1 MARILKHE
9 IPAASEFTLPLHED
23 CILLKLAVV
32 NEKAYIWA
40 LEDESM
46 PQRGV
51 KFRIVMTGEEIN
63 IDPYEEINIDPYMVY
78 IGTFILF
85 NGSFVG
91 HLFVDTSVPIKLG
104 IGH

>member
-9 IPAASEFTLPLHED
+9 IPAASEFTLPLHEGSK
-23 CILLKLAVV
+23 LLKLAVV

-40 LEDESM
+40 VEDESM

-51 KFRIVMTGEEIN
+51 KFRMIMTG
-63 IDPYEEINIDPYMVY
+63 EEINIDPYMVY
-78 IGTFILF
+78 IGTFIPF

>member
-9 IPAASEFTLPLHED
+9 IPAASEFTLPLHEGSN
-23 CILLKLAVV
+23 LLKLSVV

-40 LEDESM
+40 LEDESK
-46 PQRGV
+46 PKRGV
-51 KFRIVMTGEEIN
+51 KFRMAMTGEELN
-63 IDPYEEINIDPYMVY
+63 LYPFMLY

-91 HLFVDTSVPIKLG
+91 HLFMDTSVPMTIC
-104 IGH
+104 IGL

>member
-9 IPAASEFTLPLHED
+9 IPAASEFTLPLYEYSK
-23 CILLKLAVV
+23 LLKIAVV
-32 NEKAYIWA
+32 NEKTYIWA

-51 KFRIVMTGEEIN
+51 KFRMIMTGEEIN
-63 IDPYEEINIDPYMVY
+63 LDPYMVY

-91 HLFVDTSVPIKLG
+91 HLFVDGSVPIMRG
-104 IGH
+104 IGL

>member
-23 CILLKLAVV
+23 CIILKLAVV

-40 LEDESM
+40 VEDESM

-51 KFRIVMTGEEIN
+51 KFRMIMTG
-63 IDPYEEINIDPYMVY
+63 EEINIDPYMVY
-78 IGTFILF
+78 IGTFILY
-85 NGSFVG
+85 NCSFVG
-91 HLFVDTSVPIKLG
+91 HLFVDTSVPIQLG

>member
-1 MARILKHE
+1 MTRILKHE
-9 IPAASEFTLPLHED
+9 IPAASEFTLPLHEGS
-23 CILLKLAVV
+23 KLMKLDVV

-40 LEDESM
+40 LEDESK

-51 KFRIVMTGEEIN
+51 KFRMVVTGEELKLE
-63 IDPYEEINIDPYMVY
+63 PFMLY

-91 HLFVDTSVPIKLG
+91 HLFMDTSVPMTIC
-104 IGH
+104 IGL

>member
-9 IPAASEFTLPLHED
+9 IPAASEFTLPLHEGSK
-23 CILLKLAVV
+23 LLKLAVV

-40 LEDESM
+40 LEDELK

-51 KFRIVMTGEEIN
+51 KFRMVVTGEELN
-63 IDPYEEINIDPYMVY
+63 LEPFMLY

-91 HLFVDTSVPIKLG
+91 HLFVDTSVPIQLG

>member
-9 IPAASEFTLPLHED
+9 IPAASEFTLPLYEGSK
-23 CILLKLAVV
+23 LLKLAVV

-40 LEDESM
+40 LEDESK
-46 PQRGV
+46 PKRGV
-51 KFRIVMTGEEIN
+51 KFRMVITGEEIN
-63 IDPYEEINIDPYMVY
+63 LEPCMMY

-91 HLFVDTSVPIKLG
+91 HLFVDTSVPITIYEG
-104 IGH
+104 I

>member
-9 IPAASEFTLPLHED
+9 IPAASEFTLPLHEYSK
-23 CILLKLAVV
+23 LLKLDVV

-40 LEDESM
+40 LEDESK
-46 PQRGV
+46 PKRGV
-51 KFRIVMTGEEIN
+51 KFRMVMTGEEIN
-63 IDPYEEINIDPYMVY
+63 LEPYMMY

-91 HLFVDTSVPIKLG
+91 NLFVDTSVPMPIYEG
-104 IGH
+104 I

>member
-9 IPAASEFTLPLHED
+9 IPAASVFTLPLHED
-23 CILLKLAVV
+23 CIILKLAVV

-40 LEDESM
+40 VEDESM

-51 KFRIVMTGEEIN
+51 KFRMVMTGEELN
-63 IDPYEEINIDPYMVY
+63 LDHFMLY
-78 IGTFILF
+78 IGTFILY

-91 HLFVDTSVPIKLG
+91 HLFMDTSVPLVMG
-104 IGH
+104 VGL

>member
-9 IPAASEFTLPLHED
+9 IPAASEFTLPLHEG
-23 CILLKLAVV
+23 CIILKLAVV

-40 LEDESM
+40 VEDESM

-51 KFRIVMTGEEIN
+51 KFRMIMTGEEIN
-63 IDPYEEINIDPYMVY
+63 IYPYMVY
-78 IGTFILF
+78 IGTFILY

-91 HLFVDTSVPIKLG
+91 HLFVDTSVPIQLG

>member
-9 IPAASEFTLPLHED
+9 IPAASEFTLPLYEGSK
-23 CILLKLAVV
+23 LLKLDVV

-40 LEDESM
+40 LEDESK

-51 KFRIVMTGEEIN
+51 KFRMVMTGEEIN
-63 IDPYEEINIDPYMVY
+63 LEPCMMY

-91 HLFVDTSVPIKLG
+91 HLFVDTSVPITIC
-104 IGH
+104 IGL

>member
-9 IPAASEFTLPLHED
+9 IPAASEFTLPLHEGSK
-23 CILLKLAVV
+23 LLKLDVV

-40 LEDESM
+40 LEDESK

-51 KFRIVMTGEEIN
+51 KFRKVMTGEEIN
-63 IDPYEEINIDPYMVY
+63 LEPYMMY

-91 HLFVDTSVPIKLG
+91 HLFVDTSVPMI
-104 IGH
+104 IGVGL

>member
-1 MARILKHE
+1 MAIILKL
-9 IPAASEFTLPLHED
+9 EFTAAAVFKLPLHED

-40 LEDESM
+40 VEDESM

-51 KFRIVMTGEEIN
+51 KFRMMMTGEEIN
-63 IDPYEEINIDPYMVY
+63 IDHYMVY
-78 IGTFILF
+78 IGTFILY

-91 HLFVDTSVPIKLG
+91 HLFVDTSVPIQLG

>member
-1 MARILKHE
+1 MARTLKHE
-9 IPAASEFTLPLHED
+9 IPAASEFKLPLHED

-40 LEDESM
+40 VEDESM

-51 KFRIVMTGEEIN
+51 KFRMIMTG
-63 IDPYEEINIDPYMVY
+63 EEINIDPYMVY

>member
-40 LEDESM
+40 VEDESM

-51 KFRIVMTGEEIN
+51 KFRMIMTGEEIN
-63 IDPYEEINIDPYMVY
+63 VDPYMVY

>member
-9 IPAASEFTLPLHED
+9 IPAASEFTLPLHEGSK
-23 CILLKLAVV
+23 LLKLSVV

-40 LEDESM
+40 LEDESK

-51 KFRIVMTGEEIN
+51 KFRMVVTGEELN
-63 IDPYEEINIDPYMVY
+63 LDPFMLH

-91 HLFVDTSVPIKLG
+91 HLFMDTSVPIQLG

>member
-9 IPAASEFTLPLHED
+9 IPAASEFKLPLHED

-40 LEDESM
+40 VEDESM

-51 KFRIVMTGEEIN
+51 KFRMIMTGEEYVIALLRLLSVSK
-63 IDPYEEINIDPYMVY
+63 IR
-78 IGTFILF
+78 ILLHKF
-85 NGSFVG
+85 
-91 HLFVDTSVPIKLG
+91 
-104 IGH
+104 

>member
-9 IPAASEFTLPLHED
+9 IPAASEFTLPLHEGSK
-23 CILLKLAVV
+23 LLKLAVV

-40 LEDESM
+40 LEDESK

-51 KFRIVMTGEEIN
+51 KFRMVVTGEELN
-63 IDPYEEINIDPYMVY
+63 LEPFMLY

-91 HLFVDTSVPIKLG
+91 HLFVDTSVPIQLG

>member
-9 IPAASEFTLPLHED
+9 IPAASEFTLPLHEGSK
-23 CILLKLAVV
+23 LLKLSVV

-40 LEDESM
+40 LEDESK

-51 KFRIVMTGEEIN
+51 KFRMVMTGEELN
-63 IDPYEEINIDPYMVY
+63 LDPFMLYV
-78 IGTFILF
+78 GTFILF
-85 NGSFVG
+85 NGSYVG
-91 HLFVDTSVPIKLG
+91 HLFMDTSVPIQLG